1 MSRIDPIN
9 MVDVSDKA
17 VIHRSAE
24 AIGKIRLRK
33 ETIRAIAEGRIEKG
47 DPLAVAEV
55 ACVLATKKT
64 PEIVPL
70 CHQVPLT
77 SVNAEFTYGD
87 EYIEA
92 RCLVE
97 ADFRTGVEI
106 EALTGVS
113 VALLTIW
120 DMVKYLEK
128 DESGQYPTTSIS
140 DIRVVEKRK
149 G

>member
-55 ACVLATKKT
+55 ACVLAAKKT

-97 ADFRTGVEI
+97 ADYRTGVEM